1 MKNRLKNLV
10 YNIIKDNNGITKG
23 EIKSKLYDLVINNK
37 NVPTK
42 EFFIA
47 YGDIGWVFQTLRQED
62 DLVWHTK
69 IGRNYFWYA
78 Y

>member
-10 YNIIKDNNGITKG
+10 YNIIKNNNGLTKG
-23 EIKSKLYDLVINNK
+23 EIKSKLYDLVIKNK

-62 DLVWHTK
+62 ELVGYKK